1 MTTTPSK
8 LEYPSD
14 KGHIDDGKNY
24 LDVILWNMN
33 VGPRARTRAVFV
45 PRPKA
50 GNFSTPA
57 QTARQASVAAAPAVK
72 RKGKTH
78 TGIAIRRNGERQVKL
93 HETAT
98 TWCASPHETYDK
110 ITGQRIGAPG
120 RCRLL
125 LSSIT
130 PIAKKGT

>member
-1 MTTTPSK
+1 MTTTPGK

-57 QTARQASVAAAPAVK
+57 NACPSGIRSRSASS
-72 RKGKTH
+72 
-78 TGIAIRRNGERQVKL
+78 
-93 HETAT
+93 ET
-98 TWCASPHETYDK
+98 
-110 ITGQRIGAPG
+110 
-120 RCRLL
+120 
-125 LSSIT
+125 
-130 PIAKKGT
+130 

>member
-1 MTTTPSK
+1 MTTISGK

-33 VGPRARTRAVFV
+33 AGPRARTRAVFV

-57 QTARQASVAAAPAVK
+57 QPARQASVAAAPAVK
-72 RKGKTH
+72 CKGKRTS
-78 TGIAIRRNGERQVKL
+78 GSRFAEMVSGK
-93 HETAT
+93 
-98 TWCASPHETYDK
+98 
-110 ITGQRIGAPG
+110 
-120 RCRLL
+120 
-125 LSSIT
+125 
-130 PIAKKGT
+130 

>member
-1 MTTTPSK
+1 MTTTPGK

-50 GNFSTPA
+50 GNFST
-57 QTARQASVAAAPAVK
+57 
-72 RKGKTH
+72 
-78 TGIAIRRNGERQVKL
+78 
-93 HETAT
+93 
-98 TWCASPHETYDK
+98 
-110 ITGQRIGAPG
+110 
-120 RCRLL
+120 L
-125 LSSIT
+125 LSL
-130 PIAKKGT
+130 PVRHP